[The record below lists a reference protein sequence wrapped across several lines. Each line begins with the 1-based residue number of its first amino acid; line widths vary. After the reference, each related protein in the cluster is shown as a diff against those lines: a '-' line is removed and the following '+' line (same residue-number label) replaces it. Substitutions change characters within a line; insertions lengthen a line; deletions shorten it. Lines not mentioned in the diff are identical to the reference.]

1 MKGEGLGGRRAGAGR
16 PRGSRSPQTRAML
29 AELDRYRDPEGSD
42 ISPSLFL
49 TRIMLDEAAPL
60 GVRIV
65 CAAKILPFTTRKPA
79 PALPNEIP
87 LYRDWSD
94 EQYEDFERRLKEDA
108 AHDPHYYGPAFLKAL
123 GVPWHDPQT
132 KLTKGRP
139 PSDRWF
145 AETDS
150 KTDQGRHHG
159 GPKPWGLGERE
170 RQTPFHPDEL
180 AIRRIY
186 EHPNGEDDPE
196 R

>member
-1 MKGEGLGGRRAGAGR
+1 MCGKN
-16 PRGSRSPQTRAML
+16 
-29 AELDRYRDPEGSD
+29 
-42 ISPSLFL
+42 PSLYDAQASASFAE
-49 TRIMLDEAAPL
+49 R
-60 GVRIV
+60 
-65 CAAKILPFTTRKPA
+65 
-79 PALPNEIP
+79 EIP

-150 KTDQGRHHG
+150 KTDQGRIMAA
-159 GPKPWGLGERE
+159 
-170 RQTPFHPDEL
+170 QS
-180 AIRRIY
+180 RR
-186 EHPNGEDDPE
+186 